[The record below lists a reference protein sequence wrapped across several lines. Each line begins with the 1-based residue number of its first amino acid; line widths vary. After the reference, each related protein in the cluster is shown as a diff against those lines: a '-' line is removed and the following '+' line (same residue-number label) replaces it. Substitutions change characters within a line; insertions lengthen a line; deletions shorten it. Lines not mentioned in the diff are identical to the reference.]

1 MILFLDNEGW
11 NCLHAS
17 ASCGY
22 VEIAKFLVEAN
33 INICE
38 VTADGELASDVC
50 IEVCRFVW
58 LILYRTIV
66 QLVGTLKQVP
76 YSCLKVET

>member
-1 MILFLDNEGW
+1 MAQIWRFSLLDNEGW

-22 VEIAKFLVEAN
+22 VEIAKYLVEAG

-50 IEVCRFVW
+50 IEVRFFT
-58 LILYRTIV
+58 LYVKTTV
-66 QLVGTLKQVP
+66 T
-76 YSCLKVET
+76 S